1 MVNYLAII
9 VAAIVAYAIGAFW
22 YSPAGF
28 GTKWTKLMNFKKKD
42 IKKAKEKGMTKAYI
56 GTGINQLITAG
67 VLAYFIQSLNMVT
80 LQQGAIVGLWAF
92 IGFYATTLMGGVF
105 WENKPWGLYY
115 LNAGH
120 ALVSLVVMGAII
132 GAW

>member
-1 MVNYLAII
+1 MVNYLAVL

-28 GTKWTKLMNFKKKD
+28 GNKWIKLMNFKKKD
-42 IKKAKEKGMTKAYI
+42 LKKAKEKNMTNAYI
-56 GTGINQLITAG
+56 STFVAQLVTAG
-67 VLAYFIQSLNMVT
+67 VLAYFIESLNMMTVY
-80 LQQGAIVGLWAF
+80 QGAIVGVWAWL
-92 IGFYATTLMGGVF
+92 GFHATSMLGGVF

-115 LNAGH
+115 LNIGH
-120 ALVSLVVMGAII
+120 SLVSLVVMGAII